1 MAAVSDILKDAEP
14 KDLFLGQIERSLPD
28 SPELLLVENSS
39 VKSAT
44 PPTTFTPR
52 VLGALIDG
60 ADIEDTKKII
70 TEHIVGQDENIS
82 SISESYSVSVET
94 IVWAND
100 LKSLILRPG
109 QTLLILPVSGVMHLV
124 KEGDTIDGIAQ
135 KYKADSGKVLSFND
149 LNGNSD
155 IFAGEVIIV
164 PGGKMPFISVAK
176 PAPLPDKSSL
186 STNNFNGQSH
196 DFPFGQCTWWVAQKR
211 PIPGWGNAKDW
222 LNNAAASGFA
232 TCKGSSCLPK
242 KGAVISLQ
250 GSRIYGHVGYVEEV
264 KDDKVIFSEMNY
276 IGWGKVNYRTLRIG
290 SPAIIGY
297 IY

>member
-1 MAAVSDILKDAEP
+1 MAAVSELLKDAGP
-14 KDLFLGQIERSLPD
+14 KDLFSGQTQGSLPD

-52 VLGALIDG
+52 VLGVLVDG

-70 TEHIVGQDENIS
+70 TEHVVGQNENIS
-82 SISESYSVSVET
+82 SIAESYNVSVET

-100 LKSLILRPG
+100 LKSLILKPD
-109 QTLLILPVSGVMHLV
+109 QTLLIPPVSGVIHLV
-124 KEGDTIDGIAQ
+124 KEGDTVSSIAQ
-135 KYKADSGKVLSFND
+135 KYKADSGKIFSFND
-149 LNGNSD
+149 IAGDGD
-155 IFAGEVIIV
+155 IFAGEVLIV
-164 PGGKMPFISVAK
+164 PSGRMPFISVAK
-176 PAPLPDKSSL
+176 PAPIPDKSSL
-186 STNNFNGQSH
+186 STDNFNGQSH

-211 PIPGWGNAKDW
+211 PIQGWGNAKDW
-222 LNNAAASGFA
+222 LNNSAASGFA
-232 TCKGSSCLPK
+232 ICKGSSCLPK

-250 GSRIYGHVGYVEEV
+250 GSRAYGHVGYVEEV

-276 IGWGKVNYRTLRIG
+276 IGWGKIDYRTLRIG